1 MNDIAGKLREHG
13 KVFDEMA
20 ERHLRH
26 HYEDIRAQG
35 LEQAVLANAFHAGG
49 DEIDRLQREM
59 AEARAEAGRLKS
71 CNLELAVKAGRL
83 DAENERLKADLDQ
96 MRGFRDGLAKIGAEL
111 GQENE
116 RLREWQRARLEDD
129 DAQRTARERLRMALK
144 QALRQWSMYA
154 DMHEGRPGFDLETE
168 QSAEASEYRRLKVL
182 ADASGAS
189 EQTRGEG

>member
-83 DAENERLKADLDQ
+83 DAENERLKA
-96 MRGFRDGLAKIGAEL
+96 
-111 GQENE
+111 
-116 RLREWQRARLEDD
+116 
-129 DAQRTARERLRMALK
+129 ALK
-144 QALRQWSMYA
+144 
-154 DMHEGRPGFDLETE
+154 DMTQRVVASWERRDLAPDGDLEAVE
-168 QSAEASEYRRLKVL
+168 AAEKLY
-182 ADASGAS
+182 
-189 EQTRGEG
+189 